1 MDPPSKTEVVVLD
14 QAASVG
20 FRPLPAPASTV
31 GITQV
36 LFYQYVEPMW
46 SKAQL
51 KRTLAHM
58 ETLGAE
64 LGITGRGRVALEG
77 VNCTLTGPP
86 VACRQYCEGLRAF
99 DARVFAETDFKLT
112 DGVPANKAFK
122 ALTLKRTEELVAYG
136 LGGDKAP
143 LLKQSKAKHVE
154 AHEYHRMLEKPNT
167 VVIDVRNY
175 YETDIG
181 RIVPPPGGAE
191 FLDPKM
197 RNSHEFPKWLAQP
210 RTQEQLA
217 GKHVMMYC
225 TGGIRCE
232 RASALVHQMQRA
244 TEGLQVEGISM
255 VRGGID
261 RYMKTFPEGGYWQG
275 KNYLFDLRGEQVPD
289 LKPKE
294 RLAEEVRSVCCLC
307 SAPFNVYQGKYCCS
321 RKECKVPVIVCHKCC
336 GSGAHKRAT
345 LLCPL
350 CKEGHS
356 LRELPLPDLVGQ
368 KRRLAVSKS
377 CLDASCKRFASTTAV
392 VSAEPS
398 HRLFVGKLPLTI
410 TATSLRHALLG
421 SSPGSLFSADHLSI
435 EWLTDRKTSLFYGSA
450 FVGMPTVESA
460 AAVDARGG
468 GGIGLTVPGST
479 RRARVAFRPLRDGEE
494 WPREGHVELE
504 RPPVPTT
511 PHPHPSRAEA
521 LAAK

>member
-1 MDPPSKTEVVVLD
+1 MMSNRYKL
-14 QAASVG
+14 VG
-20 FRPLPAPASTV
+20 T
-31 GITQV
+31 
-36 LFYQYVEPMW
+36 
-46 SKAQL
+46 
-51 KRTLAHM
+51 
-58 ETLGAE
+58 
-64 LGITGRGRVALEG
+64 
-77 VNCTLTGPP
+77 
-86 VACRQYCEGLRAF
+86 
-99 DARVFAETDFKLT
+99 
-112 DGVPANKAFK
+112 
-122 ALTLKRTEELVAYG
+122 
-136 LGGDKAP
+136 
-143 LLKQSKAKHVE
+143 
-154 AHEYHRMLEKPNT
+154 
-167 VVIDVRNY
+167 
-175 YETDIG
+175 
-181 RIVPPPGGAE
+181 
-191 FLDPKM
+191 
-197 RNSHEFPKWLAQP
+197 
-210 RTQEQLA
+210 
-217 GKHVMMYC
+217 
-225 TGGIRCE
+225 
-232 RASALVHQMQRA
+232 ASALVSAHEEA
-244 TEGLQVEGISM
+244 PGAPLGAPGHFTAAEALFYP
-255 VRGGID
+255 D
-261 RYMKTFPEGGYWQG
+261 RSSSFLNIQYTRVHRRVHRRIGRPARNLLVCCYLIYEVYYYCIRNFLFCRHRLPTFWTFSRFGWPASPAS
-275 KNYLFDLRGEQVPD
+275 QVPD

-377 CLDASCKRFASTTAV
+377 GLDASSKRIASTTAV

-450 FVGMPTVESA
+450 FVGMPTVDAA
-460 AAVDARGG
+460 AAVVARGG

-511 PHPHPSRAEA
+511 PHPHPSRTGA